1 MIMMYGVMT
10 LAIYYGEK
18 KWNYARNYRAM
29 MNKGIRH
36 LRRYMNVEFHPL
48 IEMEKFDEGLFK
60 NKDNQDLIKGLKL
73 LYGKEKMTEKL
84 IVSHEVACLLGTLC
98 HDERIYQAI
107 KAKRGETDMSD
118 YVLRI
123 SREAKSEGIRLGRSE
138 GRNEGIIT
146 TLIKQL
152 KQRLGN
158 LSKEMVK
165 EINRS
170 NKKQLDHLTLHIF
183 DIESEEDIK
192 KILLEK

>member
-1 MIMMYGVMT
+1 M
-10 LAIYYGEK
+10 
-18 KWNYARNYRAM
+18 
-29 MNKGIRH
+29 
-36 LRRYMNVEFHPL
+36 
-48 IEMEKFDEGLFK
+48 
-60 NKDNQDLIKGLKL
+60 
-73 LYGKEKMTEKL
+73 
-84 IVSHEVACLLGTLC
+84 LGTLC

>member
-1 MIMMYGVMT
+1 
-10 LAIYYGEK
+10 
-18 KWNYARNYRAM
+18 
-29 MNKGIRH
+29 
-36 LRRYMNVEFHPL
+36 
-48 IEMEKFDEGLFK
+48 
-60 NKDNQDLIKGLKL
+60 
-73 LYGKEKMTEKL
+73 
-84 IVSHEVACLLGTLC
+84 
-98 HDERIYQAI
+98 
-107 KAKRGETDMSD
+107 MSD

-183 DIESEEDIK
+183 DIESEEDIR
-192 KILLEK
+192 KILHT